1 MHPNIPTIS
10 DIFSNADDSLFKAT
24 LKNSYHVLCPYLPES
39 QYQLYHIRQRR
50 HNKALIPKTTYLSD
64 RDYIMR
70 MLYTRTVI
78 SLLSHPAAVLLSP
91 CVFVF
96 AILETF
102 ILLTV

>member
-1 MHPNIPTIS
+1 MTILYP

-24 LKNSYHVLCPYLPES
+24 LKNSYHVLYPYLPES
-39 QYQLYHIRQRR
+39 EYQHYHLR
-50 HNKALIPKTTYLSD
+50 HITKPSYLKQLTSVTET
-64 RDYIMR
+64 ISCACC
-70 MLYTRTVI
+70 TRTVI

-96 AILETF
+96 AILETL